1 LQLPDEVQSVS
12 GLRLVAVENQG
23 QHKCKKED
31 GINYVAQQGLLVPV
45 NPMDGTV
52 RREKVQLSRS
62 GDNDQVIPVH

>member
-1 LQLPDEVQSVS
+1 V
-12 GLRLVAVENQG
+12 GVAAARI
-23 QHKCKKED
+23 KCKKED